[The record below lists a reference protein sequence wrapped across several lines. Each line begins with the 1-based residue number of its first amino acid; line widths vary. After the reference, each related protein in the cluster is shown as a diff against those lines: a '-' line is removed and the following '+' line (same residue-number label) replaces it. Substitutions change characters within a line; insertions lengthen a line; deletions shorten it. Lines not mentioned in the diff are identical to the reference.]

1 MCTSVLCQRV
11 NSAFSSQKSYW
22 LSSSPLP
29 PRSTF
34 GDLQCTPYCFPGVD
48 AAEFCG
54 ALFAEI
60 GSPPYVLNLTRTTNS
75 ADYITFFAT
84 AAGILDDFQTLSALV
99 LDRGVPLSS
108 YCQQEALK
116 LLCRY
121 VFPTCDPA
129 FREPTYQPICRR
141 ACLTLENFL
150 CSDFFV
156 VLKGAIQSSLLNTS
170 IIDPPL
176 CGPLEDV
183 EAGGVPDCISAS
195 DGGECHQPTSRPGAA
210 GEGVCV
216 CVSLMSAV

>member
-1 MCTSVLCQRV
+1 MCRCYLCTSVLCQRV
-11 NSAFSSQKSYW
+11 NGAFSSQKSYQ
-22 LSSSPLP
+22 LSSPLP

-34 GDLQCTPYCFPGVD
+34 GDLQCTPYCFPDNDTAG
-48 AAEFCG
+48 FCG
-54 ALFAEI
+54 ALFAGI
-60 GSPPYVLNLTRTTNS
+60 GSPPYVLNLTRSNNS
-75 ADYITFFAT
+75 QDYLKFFTT
-84 AAGILDDFQTLSALV
+84 AAGILSNFQTLSALV

-108 YCQQEALK
+108 YCQLEALK

-156 VLKGAIQSSLLNTS
+156 VLKGAIQSNLIDTS

-176 CGPLEDV
+176 CEPLEDV

-195 DGGECHQPTSRPGAA
+195 DGGECHQAA
-210 GEGVCV
+210 
-216 CVSLMSAV
+216 